1 MREQAGDRLE
11 HRFDKALRIRVS
23 QAMCERVDRLA
34 ADLDEPRSEVLREAL
49 RRGLLSMLGRR
60 LPK

>member
-23 QAMCERVDRLA
+23 QAMCEHVDQLA
-34 ADLDEPRSEVLREAL
+34 TDLNEPRSEVLREAL